1 MDMAAA
7 SWSST
12 QFFSNARHATI
23 IQQVVNW
30 IAIQDRKRALHIAM
44 VDVVRPARAI
54 FDRRHSGL
62 SFKVQNQSDDKAANA
77 RIIPKVLTT
86 KARGW

>member
-1 MDMAAA
+1 
-7 SWSST
+7 
-12 QFFSNARHATI
+12 
-23 IQQVVNW
+23 
-30 IAIQDRKRALHIAM
+30 M